1 MTRGSTPE
9 AGTTIPGAS
18 EDIMTHGF
26 TQEDI
31 TTRGTGV
38 HRGTE
43 DIITPDGTTRG
54 TARGGIRGETRGVTT
69 LTGII
74 RTEGL
79 ILRDI
84 TTRSLT
90 ARHADT

>member
-26 TQEDI
+26 TREDI

-54 TARGGIRGETRGVTT
+54 TVCGETRGVTT
-69 LTGII
+69 LTCII